1 LDKIT
6 QEEVCRE
13 LLPVEEALACPLT
26 KWAIDYQTAI
36 QGGGLMKNVQFSGI
50 SHFVM

>member
-1 LDKIT
+1 LDKIARK
-6 QEEVCRE
+6 EVCHE
-13 LLPVEEALACPLT
+13 LLPVEEALLGLLT

-36 QGGGLMKNVQFSGI
+36 EGGLMKNVSFSGI